1 MSRDSFQ
8 AGSPGESRDTVHS
21 LPEGPE
27 EAAAAAAAGDGLSH
41 DDLESGM
48 SGVSVRRADSAS
60 SFEVENLGTFEV
72 AVKKRHFLRCHL
84 YRKGIILPRQAR
96 DKHREHSK
104 KEWRFLR
111 GGKNKIKELRRAGE
125 IAREIV
131 TQCAL

>member
-27 EAAAAAAAGDGLSH
+27 EAAAAGDGLSH

-72 AVKKRHFLRCHL
+72 AVKKRHFLRCHI
-84 YRKGIILPRQAR
+84 YRKGIISPRQAR

-111 GGKNKIKELRRAGE
+111 GGKNEIKELRRARE
-125 IAREIV
+125 IAREIA

>member
-21 LPEGPE
+21 LSAGPE
-27 EAAAAAAAGDGLSH
+27 EAAAAGDGLSH
-41 DDLESGM
+41 DDLE

-60 SFEVENLGTFEV
+60 SFEVENSGTFEV

-84 YRKGIILPRQAR
+84 YRKGIISPRQAR

-111 GGKNKIKELRRAGE
+111 GGTNKIKELRR
-125 IAREIV
+125 AREIV

>member
-27 EAAAAAAAGDGLSH
+27 EAAAAAAGDGLSH

-96 DKHREHSK
+96 DKHRESTEK
-104 KEWRFLR
+104 KSGVSL
-111 GGKNKIKELRRAGE
+111 GAG
-125 IAREIV
+125 
-131 TQCAL
+131 